1 MDANPGDDELFEED
15 ALAEALVDA
24 GGVTYDLDEWS
35 DDEVV
40 EAAARLADAGVPAA
54 FEPDGDLVVPASH
67 EAVADDVLDS
77 VRLPGGGPA
86 ELVYELDGWGPAAR
100 ADLDAALWRAQV
112 RHRWQDDGDL
122 VVEEVDQELVDGV
135 VAEILAQRS

>member
-1 MDANPGDDELFEED
+1 MDDELYEED
-15 ALAEALVDA
+15 ALAQAMADA

-35 DDEVV
+35 DEEVA
-40 EAAARLADAGVPAA
+40 EAAARLTEAQVPAA
-54 FEPDGDLVVPASH
+54 FEADGDLVVPAAH
-67 EAVADDVLDS
+67 EAVADQVLDS

-86 ELVYELDGWGPAAR
+86 ELVYDLDGWGAAAR

-122 VVEEVDQELVDGV
+122 VVEEVDQELVDAAI
-135 VAEILAQRS
+135 AEITAQRT